1 MTGVQKSGKNKQ
13 ILSRLERELANFRN
27 ESIAIPAMYLKA
39 FPKRNAQEIRQM
51 LINARAA
58 DVENYKHIIEW
69 YGEHPE

>member
-27 ESIAIPAMYLKA
+27 EAISIPAMYLKA
-39 FPKRNAQEIRQM
+39 LPKRNAQEIRQM
-51 LINARAA
+51 LINARMS

-69 YGEHPE
+69 YAQHPE